1 MAKSCIL
8 FPKEQYKRELFLKL
22 NDNLGRDI
30 AAKVYNRVITDEF
43 INKYKDSLTLVG
55 GIPTYSSVMNN
66 PAVRKFIGDAQIVK
80 LSSKQ
85 PVYDDN
91 LDNVTILL
99 NKMDEFNND
108 AEHNNLI
115 AYIDYTTD
123 GQLTLV
129 IDHRNAQT
137 IEIAQ
142 TQQKINT
149 LNQRIAELLTPAGV
163 TVDILSDIETSVGRV
178 GVTNFNHLSQVVGN
192 FADLIKIANNMEGFN
207 ALSEEFAH
215 LVVGINRNNTLV
227 SRSIN
232 ALKNNED
239 ALKQIL
245 GNHYQDVYDYFNGNM
260 DDVAEEA
267 LGHLLKESLL
277 EGKKPEPTN
286 IFTRAIN
293 YIVNRFKGYN
303 PNYITSTLDYVSN
316 NMNELAAQYLDENK
330 KITRKD
336 IVESEREKEF
346 NALSDR
352 AQIQLDKLKKIAED
366 AYKRVSLLKDVDDE
380 KKLQMRREGK
390 DLAYNVE
397 NIIKK
402 HLKKEETVVA
412 IYEYLKL
419 ATKDLKSYNRK
430 LEHLKEYDRKQ
441 QSIILRNVE
450 FTLQAYE
457 QAINE
462 LSDVLGAEFLE
473 DEHIANQLFA
483 LEDSLND
490 LRQFESTEEEEKFN
504 YGDKKYKGREK
515 FVAKQIEDN
524 SKSWKLSKDGKYYR
538 YNKTGEK
545 ALRVTTVI
553 SSPEERMDE
562 EHPYSTN
569 IGTGIDEM
577 VRDFLSGEIIKGDY
591 GKYTVRGKAL
601 HQVYP
606 NATEEALNSFA
617 DSLYEFKEQQEA
629 KGITLLSRDVTVS
642 GDVQTVDSSGK
653 PHTIKVAGTLD
664 ILGYDSKG
672 NWYIYDIKTYRT
684 DIDAKKRAK
693 YTRQISLYKKL
704 LEDKYGIKV
713 KEVGILPVKVSYPKP
728 SGDGGTA
735 NYDVDL
741 TKPREYNGVTSNQL
755 RIDGELFKGANPK
768 LESLDTNIK
777 PEELNISYE
786 SLSNSTGEPKA
797 SILASLDAAS
807 KEFRE
812 LRKSFNDKSF
822 DHVKDLFTGVLG
834 ETVQVQ
840 KTDRQGNIIKGEVEE
855 VSIEELLRK
864 APLDNSIIQ
873 KLLVSYAN
881 NPDPYV
887 QAMNYLIKK
896 AKYDKHLK
904 MIELSKKILAFGKK
918 YENLGIKSYDWMFE
932 DDKQN
937 YINHIVIDGRD
948 YSYDGAA
955 YKKAKQDYVDEL
967 NKKYGEHPEIGS
979 KEYKAKRKAL
989 DEWIDANTTTIK
1001 IDGVEKI
1008 IPLPSKYPS
1017 KYNSLTATQKDFY
1030 DEWMS
1035 LKAQLDLL
1043 LPVNATHLTN
1053 TIKIRKTG
1061 YQRLTSSNENII
1073 KSFVEKV
1080 KSDFIKSYDD
1090 DLNYNKTSKD
1100 FRDNEVNKLPLFYLH
1115 ADNASDIT
1123 TDVIGSLIAYADM
1136 AYTYDSMNDIVDSL
1150 ELAKDIAKRRKVAQT
1165 SGKLA
1170 SKEKIPY
1177 KGGYIENPLF
1187 KGDVSNF
1194 LNIVN
1199 NMLDS
1204 KVYGKYLIDRGT
1216 IGDTKVDK
1224 QKAAS
1229 ILLKLGS
1236 SVQLGFNMMAW
1247 IANFLTG
1254 RSMQRIDAIAGE
1266 HFNWRELHEADAF
1279 IMKQMPAYL
1288 GDVGQR
1294 FKKSKLALLE
1304 EMFDFRQNGGNMRN
1318 MDFMNRNFLIRIFGP
1333 RIQFIGQD
1341 MGDMG
1346 LYDRSG
1352 CAILKR
1358 YKLKDKDGSEISLLD
1373 ALEEVPVDPNHPE
1386 YGNKLQLKEGV
1397 TKLDGTPYTN
1407 TDKFHI
1413 KEEIG
1418 EINRHDFGIYNT
1430 EDSLEA
1436 RRYIMGRFLL
1446 QYRDFIPAQYQYRF
1460 AKRSQH
1466 ITKGGISKDFEG
1478 YYRTYVRFLKSCLEE
1493 LKAGEFRLAQVW
1505 DQLDDW
1511 EKANIIRARA
1521 ETVQL
1526 LMLYMIGL
1534 AVHGL
1539 ADDDD
1544 DKETAYV
1551 FRLFNYMIEREKTE
1565 LGFLAPASPYTM
1577 AKETL
1582 NIIKSPM
1589 AASNVI
1595 GDIVNLGKIL
1605 YPPNH
1610 FDEIES
1616 SRYKGHST
1624 AYRAF
1629 MESPATLW
1637 YRTIRRQLEPERAM
1651 QFYKD

>member
-1 MAKSCIL
+1 MANSCVL
-8 FPKEQYKRELFLKL
+8 FPKEQHKRELFMKL
-22 NDNLGRDI
+22 NDNLGRDL
-30 AAKVYNRVITDEF
+30 AADVYNRVITDTF

-55 GIPTYSSVMNN
+55 GIPTYNSVINN
-66 PAVRKFIGDAQIVK
+66 PAVKKFIGDAQIIK
-80 LSSKQ
+80 LSGKQ
-85 PVYDDN
+85 PIYDDN
-91 LDNVTILL
+91 LDNVVILL
-99 NKMDEFNND
+99 NRMNEFNNNQD
-108 AEHNNLI
+108 NNNLI
-115 AYIDYTTD
+115 AYIDYTSD
-123 GQLTLV
+123 NKLTLV
-129 IDHRNAQT
+129 IDHRTPQT

-142 TQQKINT
+142 TQQKINV
-149 LNQRIAELLTPAGV
+149 LNQRISELLTPAGV
-163 TVDILSDIETSVGRV
+163 TVGVLSDVETGVGRV
-178 GVTNFNHLSQVVGN
+178 GVTNFEHLSQVVGN

-227 SRSIN
+227 ERSIK
-232 ALKNNED
+232 ALKNNEE

-260 DDVAEEA
+260 EDIAEEA

-277 EGKKPEPTN
+277 DGKKPEPTN

-293 YIVNRFKGYN
+293 YIVNRFKSYN
-303 PNYITSTLDYVSN
+303 PAYITSTIDYVNN

-330 KITRKD
+330 KITKED
-336 IVESEREKEF
+336 IIESEREKSF

-352 AQIQLDKLKKIAED
+352 AQVQLDKLKKVAED
-366 AYKRVSLLKDVDDE
+366 AYKRVSLLKDVDKE

-390 DLAYNVE
+390 DLAYAVD

-419 ATKDLKSYNRK
+419 AEKDLKSYNSK
-430 LEHLKEYDRKQ
+430 LEHLKDYNRKQ

-457 QAINE
+457 QAIEE
-462 LSDVLGAEFLE
+462 LNNVLGAEFLE

-490 LRQFESTEEEEKFN
+490 LRQFESTEEE
-504 YGDKKYKGREK
+504 KKVKGKNIKETVRNILY
-515 FVAKQIEDN
+515 FSNQ
-524 SKSWKLSKDGKYYR
+524 WQLSKDGKYYR
-538 YNKTGEK
+538 HKKTGEK

-553 SSPEERMDE
+553 TTPEERIDE
-562 EHPYSTN
+562 NNPYYIPSTN

-577 VRDFLSGEIIKGDY
+577 VRDFLSGEIVKNDE
-591 GKYTVRGKAL
+591 GKYTVRGKFL

-606 NATEEALNSFA
+606 NATEEDLNNFA
-617 DSLYEFKEQQEA
+617 DALYKFKEQQEA
-629 KGITLLSRDVTVS
+629 KGITLMSRDVTVS
-642 GDVQTVDSSGK
+642 GDVKTVDSSGK

-672 NWYIYDIKTYRT
+672 NWYIYDIKTYHKE
-684 DIDAKKRAK
+684 IDDKKRAK

-704 LEDKYGIKV
+704 LEDKYGVKV

-728 SGDGGTA
+728 VEDGGTA
-735 NYDVDL
+735 EYEVDL
-741 TKPREYNGVTSNQL
+741 VKPKEYKGVTSNQL
-755 RIDGELFKGANPK
+755 RIDGELFKGAKPH
-768 LESLDTNIK
+768 LDELDVDIT

-786 SLSNSTGEPKA
+786 DLSNNSEDPKV
-797 SILASLDAAS
+797 SILASLSTAAQQ
-807 KEFRE
+807 FRE
-812 LRKSFNDKSF
+812 LRKNFNDKSF
-822 DHVKDLFTGVLG
+822 EHVKTLFMGVLG
-834 ETVQVQ
+834 DTVQVQ

-855 VSIEELLRK
+855 ISIEELLRQ
-864 APLDNSIIQ
+864 APLDNSLIQ
-873 KLLVSYAN
+873 KFLVSYAN
-881 NPDPYV
+881 NPDPYI

-896 AKYDKHLK
+896 AKYEKHLK
-904 MIELSKKILAFGKK
+904 MIDVSKKILAFGKK
-918 YENLGIKSYDWMFE
+918 YENLGITSYDWMFE

-937 YINHIVIDGRD
+937 YINHIIVDGRD
-948 YSYDGAA
+948 YSYDGSA
-955 YKKAKQDYVDEL
+955 YKKAKQQYVETL
-967 NKKYGEHPEIGS
+967 NKKYGEHPEINS
-979 KEYKAKRKAL
+979 KEYKSKRKAL
-989 DEWIDANTTTIK
+989 DEWIDANTMTID

-1008 IPLPSKYPS
+1008 IPISSKYPS
-1017 KYNSLTATQKDFY
+1017 KYNSLNSTQKEFY
-1030 DEWMS
+1030 DEWMD
-1035 LKAQLDLL
+1035 LKARLDAL

-1061 YQRLTSSNENII
+1061 YQRLTSGNENII
-1073 KSFVEKV
+1073 QSFVEKV

-1100 FRDNEVNKLPLFYLH
+1100 FKDNEVSKLPLFYLH

-1136 AYTYDSMNDIVDSL
+1136 AYTYDSMNDVVDSL
-1150 ELAKDIAKRRKVAQT
+1150 ELAKDVAKRRKVVQT

-1170 SKEKIPY
+1170 SKDKIPY
-1177 KGGYIENPLF
+1177 KGGYIDNPLY
-1187 KGDVSNF
+1187 KGATSNF
-1194 LNIVN
+1194 LQIVN
-1199 NMLDS
+1199 NLLDS
-1204 KVYGKYLIDRGT
+1204 KVYGRYLIDRGT
-1216 IGDTKVDK
+1216 IGDTKLEK
-1224 QKAAS
+1224 QKVAS
-1229 ILLKLGS
+1229 VVLKLGS
-1236 SVQLGFNMMAW
+1236 TVQLGFNLMAW

-1266 HFNWRELHEADAF
+1266 HFNLRELHAADAF
-1279 IMKQMPAYL
+1279 ILKEMPRYIA
-1288 GDVGQR
+1288 DVGR
-1294 FKKSKLALLE
+1294 RVKTSKLALLE
-1304 EMFDFRQNGGNMRN
+1304 EMFDFRQNTNMRN
-1318 MDFMNRNFLIRIFGP
+1318 TDFLNRNFLTRVFGP

-1341 MGDMG
+1341 LGDIE

-1358 YKLKDKDGSEISLLD
+1358 YKLRDTDGSEISLLD

-1397 TKLDGTPYTN
+1397 TKLDGTAYTN
-1407 TDKFHI
+1407 IDKFHI
-1413 KEEIG
+1413 TEEIG

-1436 RRYIMGRFLL
+1436 RRYIVGRFLL

-1466 ITKGGISKDFEG
+1466 LTKGGKSKDFEG
-1478 YYRTYVRFLKSCLEE
+1478 YYRTYVRFLKDCLEE
-1493 LKAGEFRLAQVW
+1493 LKAGEFRLGQIW
-1505 DQLDDW
+1505 NQLDDW

-1521 ETVQL
+1521 ETIQL
-1526 LMLYMIGL
+1526 LTLYMIGL

-1577 AKETL
+1577 VKETL
-1582 NIIKSPM
+1582 NIIKSP
-1589 AASNVI
+1589 AAATNVI
-1595 GDIVNLGKIL
+1595 GGVVNLGKL
-1605 YPPNH
+1605 LSPSNY

-1616 SRYKGHST
+1616 GRYKGHST
-1624 AYRAF
+1624 AYKTF